1 MTYVHRFSSHPEL
14 EFEALEPHFMRAYI
28 AHVRQYEPTVPED
41 VAAHVVDEYV
51 AMRNGADAAT
61 GFGFTTART
70 LLAILRLSQAL
81 ARLHQRHE
89 ASRDDTPT
97 LTLTLTPTPTPAPH
111 QVSRGTYGIA
121 TGAAATASKSGR
133 RAYRV
138 SVRVR
143 VRVRV

>member
-1 MTYVHRFSSHPEL
+1 M
-14 EFEALEPHFMRAYI
+14 
-28 AHVRQYEPTVPED
+28 RQYEPTLPED

-89 ASRDDTPT
+89 VRRDRTLTLTPTLSLNPHPNPHPNLNRPLPLPLT
-97 LTLTLTPTPTPAPH
+97 LTLTLTPTLTPNLPLPLT
-111 QVSRGTYGIA
+111 R
-121 TGAAATASKSGR
+121 
-133 RAYRV
+133 
-138 SVRVR
+138 
-143 VRVRV
+143 

>member
-1 MTYVHRFSSHPEL
+1 MHRFSSHPEL

-89 ASRDDTPT
+89 ASRDATLPLPPT
-97 LTLTLTPTPTPAPH
+97 LTLTPPPTLPPAPTRTFTPTPTHTLTLPL
-111 QVSRGTYGIA
+111 RLRLT
-121 TGAAATASKSGR
+121 R
-133 RAYRV
+133 
-138 SVRVR
+138 
-143 VRVRV
+143 

>member
-89 ASRDDTPT
+89 ASRDDTLTLTPT
-97 LTLTLTPTPTPAPH
+97 LTLTLTLTLTPAQTLTSAPTPTFTPTRTFTPTPTH
-111 QVSRGTYGIA
+111 TLTFTLPLRLT
-121 TGAAATASKSGR
+121 R
-133 RAYRV
+133 
-138 SVRVR
+138 
-143 VRVRV
+143 